1 MERIE
6 KEKEK
11 LERRRKEA
19 RKQRRRKKGR
29 KNLLW
34 VWYEIFNIYSF
45 LKFKLKSNLDCMA
58 FFDAVA
64 QGINLASINTSK
76 T

>member
-1 MERIE
+1 MQALSINQTVRSIHFHRLKQKKEKNVERIE

-29 KNLLW
+29 KKLL
-34 VWYEIFNIYSF
+34 
-45 LKFKLKSNLDCMA
+45 
-58 FFDAVA
+58 
-64 QGINLASINTSK
+64 
-76 T
+76 